1 MNIKGRKIKMAVAKW
16 KTLKEIESEYQVSAS
31 SLRVYINKGM
41 IYKYHIKKIGTTW
54 LINENYI
61 KQKYKKR

>member
-1 MNIKGRKIKMAVAKW
+1 MAVAKW

-41 IYKYHIKKIGTTW
+41 IYKYHIKKIGTTL

-61 KQKYKKR
+61 KQ